1 MINRHIK
8 RQKRKIISL
17 FLVFALFFTVTPVQ
31 ATEQPVGEITFSIE
45 KFTIGQGYFLEP
57 QIVPI
62 YLGDTYKSVLDR
74 TIGEEGYITKSTSAS
89 GFYLAA
95 IKNADLTGKAE
106 SPRYISEADP
116 LAPSTEVNVGNEA
129 VPDLGEFAYGK
140 DAGWVYSVNGS
151 FPTVGMGACSPEDGD
166 VMRLQFS
173 VYGLGGDV
181 GNNNMGASC
190 LPVAKRESLTKA
202 MASFNKNRDKK
213 ELLKKPWIR
222 EAYDN
227 AMNVLV
233 DLEEP
238 QASVDKALSW
248 LNHAAA
254 SEKLAGIRLSE
265 TEKTMQYGETG
276 KLTVVFEPS
285 ECAVPEGVR
294 WKSSDNTVAWVEQDG
309 TIYADMDGTAV
320 ITAEIGDYKT
330 SCEVTVKVQ
339 EGQMLG
345 DVDNDGR
352 ITSSDAL
359 LALQASVGKIN
370 LDVGAMTAA
379 DVDRDGEITS
389 SDALQILQYS
399 VGKINRF

>member
-1 MINRHIK
+1 
-8 RQKRKIISL
+8 
-17 FLVFALFFTVTPVQ
+17 
-31 ATEQPVGEITFSIE
+31 
-45 KFTIGQGYFLEP
+45 
-57 QIVPI
+57 
-62 YLGDTYKSVLDR
+62 
-74 TIGEEGYITKSTSAS
+74 
-89 GFYLAA
+89 
-95 IKNADLTGKAE
+95 
-106 SPRYISEADP
+106 
-116 LAPSTEVNVGNEA
+116 
-129 VPDLGEFAYGK
+129 
-140 DAGWVYSVNGS
+140 
-151 FPTVGMGACSPEDGD
+151 
-166 VMRLQFS
+166 MRLQFS